1 LFYAALR
8 ACRSR
13 RYGLSRQR
21 AGIRPVTQ
29 RHEPIFNVPP
39 VVVATVVVLLLVHA
53 LRMWIFSDA
62 QDTQFLLIFAFIPA
76 RYGGNLPA
84 GAFPGGFGADLWTF
98 FTYAFIHADLLH
110 IGLNL
115 AWLLPF
121 GTALARRF
129 GPLRYTAFMLVTSAA
144 GALAYLVSNPG
155 QMAPMIG
162 ASAAISGAMAAAMRF
177 VFQQGGMLGLSGEA
191 DAHRVPARPLLA
203 TLTDVRFLMFLVV
216 WLGLN
221 MLFGLGTMS
230 IGGEDGQAIA
240 WQAHIGGFF
249 AGLILF
255 NAFDPAV
262 PQVEPNSTEPS
273 G

>member
-1 LFYAALR
+1 M
-8 ACRSR
+8 
-13 RYGLSRQR
+13 
-21 AGIRPVTQ
+21 TQ

-53 LRMWIFSDA
+53 LRMWVFTEA

-76 RYGGNLPA
+76 RYDASLA
-84 GAFPGGFGADLWTF
+84 GSFPGGFGAELWTF
-98 FTYAFIHADLLH
+98 FSYAFIHANLLH

-129 GPLRYTAFMLVTSAA
+129 GAWRYTAFMLVTSAA
-144 GALAYLVSNPG
+144 GALAYLVSNPE

-177 VFQQGGMLGLSGEA
+177 VFQRGGMLGLSGEA
-191 DAHRVPARPLLA
+191 GAHRVPARPLLA

-221 MLFGLGTMS
+221 TLFGLGTVS
-230 IGGEDGQAIA
+230 IGGDEGEAIA

-262 PQVEPNSTEPS
+262 PQAEPNTEPGNTGPANTGPTNTGPTNTGPS
-273 G
+273 D

>member
-1 LFYAALR
+1 M
-8 ACRSR
+8 
-13 RYGLSRQR
+13 
-21 AGIRPVTQ
+21 TQ

-53 LRMWIFSDA
+53 LRMWVFTEA

-76 RYGGNLPA
+76 RYDA
-84 GAFPGGFGADLWTF
+84 GLVGSFPGGLGAELWTF
-98 FTYAFIHADLLH
+98 FTYAFIHADWLH

-129 GPLRYTAFMLVTSAA
+129 GAVRYTAFMLVTSAA
-144 GALAYLVSNPG
+144 GALAYLVSNPE

-177 VFQQGGMLGLSGEA
+177 VFQQGGMLGLSGEP
-191 DAHRVPARPLLA
+191 DAHRVPARPLFA

-221 MLFGLGTMS
+221 MLFGLGTVS
-230 IGGEDGQAIA
+230 LGGEDGQAIA

-262 PQVEPNSTEPS
+262 PQPEPDTEPGNTGPTS
-273 G
+273 

>member
-1 LFYAALR
+1 
-8 ACRSR
+8 
-13 RYGLSRQR
+13 
-21 AGIRPVTQ
+21 VTQ

-53 LRMWIFSDA
+53 LRLWVFTEA
-62 QDTQFLLIFAFIPA
+62 QDTQFVLSFAFIPA
-76 RYGGNLPA
+76 RYDDGDII
-84 GAFPGGFGADLWTF
+84 GAFPGGVGADVWTF
-98 FTYAFIHADLLH
+98 FTYAFIHANLLH

-129 GPLRYTAFMLVTSAA
+129 GAMRYTAFMMVTSAA

-177 VFQQGGMLGLSGEA
+177 VFQRGGMLGLSGEA

-203 TLTDVRFLMFLVV
+203 TLTDVRFLMFLAV

-221 MLFGLGTMS
+221 VLFGLGTVS
-230 IGGEDGQAIA
+230 IGDEDGEAIA

-249 AGLILF
+249 AGLLLF
-255 NAFDPAV
+255 SAFDPVVAL
-262 PQVEPNSTEPS
+262 PQPNGEPSDTEPS
-273 G
+273 A